1 MKRQIVLENDQL
13 IKMVNESAKRVL
25 RSLMTED
32 WRGPLYD
39 SANDLADRFGV
50 NNEFGEVSPEVINAL
65 KTLAN
70 SENGRDILNAFDD
83 HAEEGFHRLCVQ
95 HPEIITT
102 LATNPTLAYNMTRDN
117 NFVQN
122 LCNNEA
128 VAQQFG
134 ADANAVATQYG
145 YGTEAQGGMG
155 FVQQGAGGGA
165 AGGGTNARVVYDQA
179 GNAYFL
185 DANNQPIQGV
195 QMFYDASGNPLYFD
209 GNGNPITVD
218 DGQGTQGVQGVQNP
232 NAMSQEQSSQF
243 MMAGFTANQQE
254 IDNLTAQL
262 SKMKETDPN
271 YQKISQRIQELQY
284 EQDAVFKP
292 GMQKYY
298 GNMNDQYNTLMQKM
312 ANGTATQQDYMDWM
326 TVRQNLAALKEM
338 PGYDQFSSA
347 PTTQNQVGYGTYMNG
362 AQPMNFTTGAN
373 GARDWSNMFANQL
386 NGNNGIDYSKPGWFA
401 REANA
406 NANGTQATTTNNAA
420 ATVAAAS
427 TTPTAGAT
435 NTVKAGANQ
444 TGQGTQRQTQRQP
457 RQNVNNTYNRNNRNQ
472 AAAQGGAPKP
482 APKPAQPVQPAPQP
496 EQPTT
501 VVNPTPQPQQPQNGG
516 MNPGGAGTTTLQVQQ
531 PQQQPGQPAQQPTQQ
546 AVVNHGANANP
557 SANANANAAQTLK
570 NPNSAALNNTL
581 GNKVAGTQ
589 FNYNPQQ
596 FKGVNIPQNLQRNP
610 YAQR

>member
-13 IKMVNESAKRVL
+13 IEMVNESAKRVL
-25 RSLMTED
+25 RNLMTED
-32 WRGPLYD
+32 FWGPMHD

-117 NFVQN
+117 NFVTN
-122 LCNNEA
+122 LCNNEQL
-128 VAQQFG
+128 AQQFG
-134 ADANAVATQYG
+134 ADANSVAAQYG

-232 NAMSQEQSSQF
+232 NAVSQEQSSQF

-362 AQPMNFTTGAN
+362 AQPMNFTTGTN

-386 NGNNGIDYSKPGWFA
+386 NGNNGVDYSKPAWMSQQS
-401 REANA
+401 NA
-406 NANGTQATTTNNAA
+406 KAATTNANGTQATNTNNAA

-435 NTVKAGANQ
+435 NAMNQGANNARRQ
-444 TGQGTQRQTQRQP
+444 PQPGTQS
-457 RQNVNNTYNRNNRNQ
+457 RQNVNNTYNRNKTP
-472 AAAQGGAPKP
+472 QGGAPKP

-501 VVNPTPQPQQPQNGG
+501 VVNPTPQPQQPQNRV
-516 MNPGGAGTTTLQVQQ
+516 MNPQPAQQPQQPAQQ

-546 AVVNHGANANP
+546 AVVNHG
-557 SANANANAAQTLK
+557 ANANANAAQTLK

-596 FKGVNIPQNLQRNP
+596 FKGVNIPQNLHHSFS
-610 YAQR
+610 